1 MSRKKWS
8 HVLTDMLPDLSR
20 TKHTVLSLG
29 LSNEKTG
36 GGGDV
41 SIGGE
46 FLKSSELLITSHLLL

>member
-1 MSRKKWS
+1 
-8 HVLTDMLPDLSR
+8 MLPDLSR